1 MFGVAV
7 YVSNHNSSV
16 NSTLPGSDRHA
27 REHSGSVFYSIKLIS
42 NTAISEEM
50 YCSGMKQAG

>member
-27 REHSGSVFYSIKLIS
+27 HSGSVFYSIKLIS